1 MKNVSPLIIALC
13 LLACQ
18 KQHEKKEPEKSAPT
32 ASVEEQGKKIVFP
45 NDPKTLGFF
54 STEQVKS
61 ENLAAHYTAPAS
73 VEVAVIQSA
82 EQGGRNV
89 VLFDNP
95 DLNASY
101 TQFLQHIITI
111 NQYKVNL
118 SRMKDLA
125 QHGAATGKEVLEAET
140 QLANEEAAITEQ
152 ESRLKMA
159 GLDPVRLHNPK
170 RKEAWIICEIP
181 ENQIAQV
188 QTGTPCTITFTA
200 FGNEEFK
207 AVVDGIGVEVDNI
220 TRMVKVRVVLP
231 NPNNRFEVGMFASAT
246 FLLKEGNTISI
257 PVDAVVN
264 VQGKDYAFV
273 KTANSTFERKELLL
287 GQQFDSKIIVLHGLA
302 ENDEVVTKNVMQ
314 LKGLSFGY

>member
-1 MKNVSPLIIALC
+1 MKNVSLFITILC
-13 LLACQ
+13 LVACQ
-18 KQHEKKEPEKSAPT
+18 KQNKKKEPEKSTPQAT
-32 ASVEEQGKKIVFP
+32 VEEQGKKIIFP
-45 NDPKTLGFF
+45 NDPKTLSFF
-54 STEQVKS
+54 ATEKVKT

-82 EQGGRNV
+82 ERGGRNI

-101 TQFLQHIITI
+101 TQFLQHIINI
-111 NQYKVNL
+111 NQYRVNL
-118 SRMKDLA
+118 SRVKDLA

-159 GLDPVRLHNPK
+159 GLDPVRLRNPA

-188 QTGTPCTITFTA
+188 QTGTSCTVTFTA

-207 AVVDGIGVEVDNI
+207 AVVDGIGVEVDNV

-231 NPNNRFEVGMFASAT
+231 NPSNRFEVGMFASAT

-257 PVDAVVN
+257 PADAVVN
-264 VQGKDYAFV
+264 VQGKDFAFV
-273 KTANSTFERKELLL
+273 KTGPVTFERKALLL

-302 ENDEVVTKNVMQ
+302 ENDDVVIKNVMQ